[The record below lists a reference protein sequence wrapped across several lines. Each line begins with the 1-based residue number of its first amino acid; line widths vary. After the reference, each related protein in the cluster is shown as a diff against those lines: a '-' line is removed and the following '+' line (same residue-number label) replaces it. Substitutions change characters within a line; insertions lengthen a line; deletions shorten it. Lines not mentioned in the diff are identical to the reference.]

1 MMIDPALLEQ
11 YLDES
16 SAMMN
21 DDSRQNL
28 QKFLIR
34 FFNQKPEVEFT
45 SLVRQ
50 DFIDMFSQLKIL
62 STVSFESYKSKVGD
76 FLKWMYENKYS
87 TDQQLREIRNVT
99 YTDLDRTDYFDTH
112 YFRDF
117 NDLYNTMDKAFE
129 GRGTEFDTFRA
140 AAILV
145 WHGIELKNL
154 PDILKRDVL
163 DDEDSIIHPVT
174 KEKFLLFPLASDFLA
189 KYRDSNSYDSNKFGG
204 ITMVYVAS
212 QYLFRSYK
220 NAYLTFAQLSNI
232 SNTANRVSEE
242 IGKVFNWKTIF
253 LSGIYYRINQYEQEH
268 GEIDRYDYDVLKKLF
283 QKDCEKLTPNRKRN
297 LSQKYDEYLEFK
309 AAKLI

>member
-1 MMIDPALLEQ
+1 MIDPVLLEQ

-16 SAMMN
+16 SIMMN

-28 QKFLIR
+28 QNFLVR
-34 FFNQKPEVEFT
+34 FFNQKPEIEFT

-76 FLKWMYENKYS
+76 FLKWMYENGHS
-87 TDQQLREIRNVT
+87 TDQQLKEIRNVG

-117 NDLYNTMDKAFE
+117 DDLYDTMDKAFD

-145 WHGIELKNL
+145 WYGIELKYL
-154 PDILKRDVL
+154 PDILKKDVL
-163 DDEDSIIHPVT
+163 DNEDSIIHPVT
-174 KEKFLLFPLASDFLA
+174 KEKFLLSPLASDFLI
-189 KYRDSNSYDSNKFGG
+189 KYRDSDSYDSNKFGG
-204 ITMVYVAS
+204 TVMVYATS

-220 NAYLTFAQLSNI
+220 NAYLTFAQLSNM
-232 SNTANRVSEE
+232 SNTANRVAEE
-242 IGKVFNWKTIF
+242 IGKVFNWKTIY

-268 GEIDRYDYDVLKKLF
+268 GEIGRYNYDVLTRLF
-283 QKDCEKLTPNRKRN
+283 QKDGENLTPNRKRN
-297 LSQKYDEYLEFK
+297 ISQKYDEYLEFK
-309 AAKLI
+309 ATKLV